1 MSEDE
6 DDSKDSQEKGTSKTS
21 SKSLSSEPLGGTK
34 STSKTLSSEGTV
46 QKKTQK
52 TTGAHKKGA
61 SKSIAVKTVKTSASL
76 GVRPRRSS
84 DIIPICFT
92 STLYVVCL
100 AALIY
105 VIIRYISDRNEL
117 EKQIDRIPKK

>member
-21 SKSLSSEPLGGTK
+21 SKSLSSESLGATK
-34 STSKTLSSEGTV
+34 STSKTLSSEGTI

-52 TTGAHKKGA
+52 TTGAHKGT
-61 SKSIAVKTVKTSASL
+61 SKSIAVKTVRKSASL
-76 GVRPRRSS
+76 GVRPQRSS

-92 STLYVVCL
+92 NALYVICL
-100 AALIY
+100 AALVY
-105 VIIRYISDRNEL
+105 VIIRYISQRNEL

>member
-6 DDSKDSQEKGTSKTS
+6 DDSKDSQEKGTSKTT
-21 SKSLSSEPLGGTK
+21 SKSLSSESLGATK

-52 TTGAHKKGA
+52 TTGAHKGT
-61 SKSIAVKTVKTSASL
+61 SKSIAVKTVRKSASL
-76 GVRPRRSS
+76 GVRPQRSS

-92 STLYVVCL
+92 NALYVICI
-100 AALIY
+100 AALVY
-105 VIIRYISDRNEL
+105 VIIRL